1 MNNHLN
7 LLQTV
12 TVTHSMANAHLAA
25 DDYIPTAATDM
36 YVSIALQLAFEC
48 LQGVKHPQ
56 DCYFQS
62 LLALDYLQ
70 PVIAL
75 IKEANHA

>member
-1 MNNHLN
+1 MNN
-7 LLQTV
+7 LLDLRQAV

-25 DDYIPTAATDM
+25 DDYTPTAATDM
-36 YVSIALQLAFEC
+36 YVSIAVQLAFEC
-48 LQGVKHPQ
+48 LQGEKHPQ
-56 DCYFQS
+56 DCYFQT

-70 PVIAL
+70 PVMAL